1 MKIIAV
7 FLLFLV
13 FVSCGPSPKDFKVEE
28 IKSNCDCLRVR
39 AEIFKNKSL
48 ILENVK
54 DKSKRNELRE
64 SSEYEGWMK
73 KDMEINNFC
82 NKNFR
87 GYFSDDKCNEF
98 KVFFEEFDKSNE
110 LYRNDNDDKKDSSR

>member
-39 AEIFKNKSL
+39 AEIIKNKSL
-48 ILENVK
+48 ILVNVK

-82 NKNFR
+82 TKNFR

-98 KVFFEEFDKSNE
+98 KVFFEEFNKSNE